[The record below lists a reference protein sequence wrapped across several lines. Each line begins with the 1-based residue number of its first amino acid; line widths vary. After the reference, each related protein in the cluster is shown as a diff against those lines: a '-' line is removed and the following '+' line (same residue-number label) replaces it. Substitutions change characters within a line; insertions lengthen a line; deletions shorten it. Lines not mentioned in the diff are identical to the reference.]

1 MQCIAPRIR
10 QWVRGQAMVEIALV
24 LPLLMLL
31 MVGIIQLVLI
41 GNVALSV
48 SQAASACARYAS
60 LNPSASQSAVNT
72 YLTSI
77 ASPVIN
83 DSGLGTLTLTPAP
96 PRTSGTS
103 LTVTVSYNLSNKLFL
118 GSSFFGVTFFTN
130 IQIAESMTSE

>member
-1 MQCIAPRIR
+1 MKRGS
-10 QWVRGQAMVEIALV
+10 GQAMVEMALV

-48 SQAASACARYAS
+48 SEAASACARYAALS
-60 LNPSASQSAVNT
+60 PSADQSAVNT
-72 YLTSI
+72 YLKSI

-83 DSGLGTLTLTPAP
+83 DSGLGSLTLSPSTV

-103 LTVTVSYNLSNKLFL
+103 LTVTVSYNLSSKLFV
-118 GSSFFGVTFFTN
+118 GSSFFGVTFPTS
-130 IQIAESMTSE
+130 IQIAESMPSE

>member
-10 QWVRGQAMVEIALV
+10 RRVRGQAMVEMALV

-60 LNPSASQSAVNT
+60 LNPSATQSTVNT
-72 YLTSI
+72 YLTKHRV
-77 ASPVIN
+77 AG
-83 DSGLGTLTLTPAP
+83 DQRFGSGHANAHARAAADQRHFAYGDGL
-96 PRTSGTS
+96 
-103 LTVTVSYNLSNKLFL
+103 V
-118 GSSFFGVTFFTN
+118 
-130 IQIAESMTSE
+130 QSEQ